1 MPDIRSRMILSV
13 KNRGDGFFLLSKN
26 LFLKKPYIL
35 LQKTVTEYS
44 YNSNITVTKKV
55 KITMANIIC
64 QNKKSNIY
72 D

>member
-1 MPDIRSRMILSV
+1 MV
-13 KNRGDGFFLLSKN
+13 FLLSN
-26 LFLKKPYIL
+26 ILFLKKAYIQ

-55 KITMANIIC
+55 EITMTNIIY
-64 QNKKSNIY
+64 QNKVSNIY